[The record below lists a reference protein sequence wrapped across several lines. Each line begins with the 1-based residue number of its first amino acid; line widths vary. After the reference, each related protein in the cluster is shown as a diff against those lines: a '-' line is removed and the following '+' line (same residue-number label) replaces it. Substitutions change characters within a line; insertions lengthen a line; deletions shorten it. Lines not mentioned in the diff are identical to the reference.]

1 MRKYFFAILLMPI
14 FFQAVQAQDVTC
26 RLMGKIVDRTSIALL
41 LLKSPGDIRAGSIR
55 IPIIHQQFEYLL
67 TVKDVEA
74 YQLVFEDEYQKG
86 VWRPIVFF
94 PDLIN
99 IQFTLYPQVL
109 ADKNIVEGG
118 LLNKAYIGYN
128 SQLSAS
134 FDSRF
139 TQVNKKRDELRKQGD
154 FYSGRYDSV
163 VQLLQKNP
171 DQSSKTK
178 LYAELD
184 RLNKTGE
191 AFTASGKQIQNEQQ
205 TLMDE
210 RTEWKYRY
218 IQANPSLVSYFLL
231 LQDAYSKAKEN
242 DNIFIKVV
250 ETFPFFVAL
259 FPKHSYTSRLQNEVA
274 GLRLRKPGESFVDFS
289 APDLNGK
296 IYTFSKLLNNKI
308 TLLDLWGSWCGPC
321 IAATRTMRPLYNE
334 FKSKGFQI
342 IGVAREFKTTAALKN
357 ALKREKYPWLN
368 LIDLDDK
375 NQIWS
380 KYNISNAG
388 GAIFLFDKDGKILAV
403 SPTSEE
409 VRKILIS
416 KL

>member
-1 MRKYFFAILLMPI
+1 MRKCFFAILLI
-14 FFQAVQAQDVTC
+14 HISILAVQGQDVVC
-26 RLMGKIVDRTSIALL
+26 HLKGRIIDRTSTTLL
-41 LLKSPGDIRAGSIR
+41 LLKSPGDIRTGSIR
-55 IPIIHQQFEYLL
+55 ISIVSQQFEYLL
-67 TVKDVEA
+67 SAKDVEA

-86 VWRPIVFF
+86 VWRPIIFF
-94 PDLIN
+94 PDLTN

-118 LLNKAYIGYN
+118 LLNNAYISYN
-128 SQLSAS
+128 SQVSAS

-139 TQVNKKRDELRKQGD
+139 AQIDKKRDELRKQGD
-154 FYSGRYDSV
+154 FHSGRYDSV

-171 DQSSKTK
+171 DQNSKTK
-178 LYAELD
+178 LYAELNK
-184 RLNKTGE
+184 LNKTGE
-191 AFTASGKQIQNEQQ
+191 AFTASGKQIQTEQQ

-231 LQDAYSKAKEN
+231 LQDIYYNAKED
-242 DNIFIKVV
+242 DNISIKVIK
-250 ETFPFFVAL
+250 TYPFFAAL
-259 FPKHSYTSRLQNEVA
+259 FPKHSYTNRLQNEVA

-296 IYTFSKLLNNKI
+296 MYTFSKLLNNKI

-321 IAATRTMRPLYNE
+321 IAATRTMRPVYDE

-368 LIDLDDK
+368 LLDLDDK